1 MSQVKEQ
8 KQRIQDIAAARYIT
22 GTLRDIAMTEL
33 GGLQKRFA
41 QNTQVYTELRALFEI
56 VWRIAEK
63 RGILGEQT
71 TAPRRR
77 LYVAY
82 TTNKHFYGALNHNI
96 MRAFTDATGSAD
108 DRLIVGD
115 TGKAIWFENAKK
127 NSHTTY
133 LSFKDDVPTE
143 KEVYSFLEQVSGYD
157 QVFVCYP
164 AFINVYQQEA
174 QVVDITFRPKDQKST
189 GTDREY
195 AREFLL
201 EPNVEEMLTFFNTQV
216 RYALFERILLETQ
229 LSRVSAR
236 LVKMDTADQNA
247 EVLLK
252 RERGVLRR
260 SYTTLA
266 NRRMLETL
274 VGYLQ
279 WHKNEQHIAQ

>member
-8 KQRIQDIAAARYIT
+8 KQHIQDIAAARYIT
-22 GTLRDIAMTEL
+22 GTLRDIALTEL

-41 QNTQVYTELRALFEI
+41 QNTQVYSELRGLFEV

-63 RGILGEQT
+63 RGIIGTKSTE
-71 TAPRRR
+71 ARKR

-82 TTNKHFYGALNHNI
+82 TTNRHFYGALNHNI
-96 MRAFTDATGSAD
+96 MRSFADSTGTED
-108 DRLIVGD
+108 ECLIVGD
-115 TGKAIWFENAKK
+115 TGKTIWFEEGKK
-127 NSHTTY
+127 RKHTSY

-143 KEVYSFLEQVSGYD
+143 REVYSFLERAAGYD
-157 QVFVCYP
+157 QVLVCYP
-164 AFINVYQQEA
+164 GFVNVYQQETRT
-174 QVVDITFRPKDQKST
+174 VDITFKPAEEKVT
-189 GTDREY
+189 NTDSGY
-195 AREFLL
+195 GREFLL
-201 EPNVEEMLTFFNTQV
+201 EPNVEDMLNFFNTQV

-247 EVLLK
+247 DTLLK
-252 RERGVLRR
+252 RERGMLRK
-260 SYTTLA
+260 SYTTIA

-279 WHKNEQHIAQ
+279 WHKNELHIGQ